1 MNYRQKCNTICL
13 VDLHYTVKVNQS
25 IRDKWD
31 MKHVFNRL
39 LQSKDDLIL
48 FNTCNNFK
56 QLLLK
61 IHGKYKYRR

>member
-1 MNYRQKCNTICL
+1 MFSRLALYCKSEE
-13 VDLHYTVKVNQS
+13 S